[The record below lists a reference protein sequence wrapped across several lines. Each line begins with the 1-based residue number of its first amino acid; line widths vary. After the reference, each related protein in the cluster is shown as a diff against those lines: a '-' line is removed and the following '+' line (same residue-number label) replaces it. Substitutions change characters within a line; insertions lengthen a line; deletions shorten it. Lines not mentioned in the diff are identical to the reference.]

1 MSITTKQS
9 RAPRPSAWRRLWN
22 APTSPAR
29 WFWLLFSGLL
39 YVALLFWYYDAL
51 RVQKYPAPFTD
62 PLRLFG
68 IIAFGLV
75 FATASYSLRRRFVRV
90 LPGKV
95 QHWLWM
101 HTWLG
106 IVAIL
111 IAFLHE
117 NYDHITYNYCQ
128 NLSCL
133 TDTYWAT
140 GALFAL
146 IVLVVSGIG
155 GRLLDFW
162 QAKVIAREASSNGV
176 GIERAL
182 EERLRAL
189 EYTVERYYAGKS
201 DEFKLACA
209 SALASNGRSSLTA
222 ANLLPCE
229 RSDWQCVQPELQQ
242 HARLA
247 LSLRR
252 QQRARRII
260 RVWRSVHIVLACLA
274 MVVISYHG
282 IMELLTNVL
291 HIIKT
296 PA

>member
-1 MSITTKQS
+1 
-9 RAPRPSAWRRLWN
+9 
-22 APTSPAR
+22 
-29 WFWLLFSGLL
+29 LLFSGVL
-39 YVALLFWYYDAL
+39 YGALLVWYYAAL
-51 RVQKYPAPFTD
+51 RVQKYPGPLND

-68 IIAFGLV
+68 IIAFVLV
-75 FATASYSLRRRFVRV
+75 LITAAYSLRRRFVRA

-106 IVAIL
+106 IVTVL
-111 IAFLHE
+111 IVFLHE
-117 NYDHITYNYCQ
+117 NYDHITYDYCQ

-133 TDTYWAT
+133 TDAYWAT
-140 GALFAL
+140 GALLAL
-146 IVLVVSGIG
+146 ILLVVSGIS

-162 QAKVIAREASSNGV
+162 QTKVIAREASSNGF
-176 GIERAL
+176 GIERSL
-182 EERLRAL
+182 EERLRSL

-201 DEFKLACA
+201 DEFKLACTG
-209 SALASNGRSSLTA
+209 ALASHGRSALTA
-222 ANLLPCE
+222 ANLLPFE
-229 RSDWQCVQPELQQ
+229 RSDWQRVQPELQE
-242 HARLA
+242 HARLT

-260 RVWRSVHIVLACLA
+260 RSWRSIHIVLACLA
-274 MVVISYHG
+274 MLVISYHG

-296 PA
+296 PV

>member
-1 MSITTKQS
+1 V
-9 RAPRPSAWRRLWN
+9 
-22 APTSPAR
+22 
-29 WFWLLFSGLL
+29 FSGLL
-39 YVALLFWYYDAL
+39 YVALLLWYYHTL
-51 RVQKYPAPFTD
+51 HVQKYPSPFTD

-68 IIAFGLV
+68 IISFGLV

-106 IVAIL
+106 IAAIL

-117 NYDHITYNYCQ
+117 NYDHITYDYCQ

-133 TDTYWAT
+133 THTYWAT
-140 GALFAL
+140 GALFSL
-146 IVLVVSGIG
+146 ILLVVSGIA

-162 QAKVIAREASSNGV
+162 QTKVIAREASSNGV
-176 GIERAL
+176 GIERSL

-189 EYTVERYYAGKS
+189 EYIVERYYAGKS
-201 DEFKLACA
+201 DEFKRACVKVLE
-209 SALASNGRSSLTA
+209 SHGRSSLTA
-222 ANLLPCE
+222 AKLLSSE
-229 RSDWQCVQPELQQ
+229 RSDWQRVQPELQQ
-242 HARLA
+242 HTRLS

-260 RVWRSVHIVLACLA
+260 KTWRSIHIVLACLA

-282 IMELLTNVL
+282 IMELLTNVF

-296 PA
+296 PL

>member
-1 MSITTKQS
+1 
-9 RAPRPSAWRRLWN
+9 
-22 APTSPAR
+22 
-29 WFWLLFSGLL
+29 LFSVLF
-39 YVALLFWYYDAL
+39 YAALLFWYYNAL
-51 RVQKYPAPFTD
+51 RVQKYPGPFTD

-68 IIAFGLV
+68 IIAFVLV
-75 FATASYSLRRRFVRV
+75 FVTASYSLRRRFVRV

-106 IVAIL
+106 IVTIL
-111 IAFLHE
+111 IVFLHE
-117 NYDHITYNYCQ
+117 NYDHITYDYCQ

-140 GALFAL
+140 GALLAL
-146 IVLVVSGIG
+146 ILLVVSGIS

-162 QAKVIAREASSNGV
+162 QTKVIAREASSNGV
-176 GIERAL
+176 GIERSL

-201 DEFKLACA
+201 DEFKSACA
-209 SALASNGRSSLTA
+209 RALASNGRPSLTA
-222 ANLLPCE
+222 AKLLSSE
-229 RSDWQCVQPELQQ
+229 RSDWQRVQPELQQ

-252 QQRARRII
+252 QRRARGII
-260 RVWRSVHIVLACLA
+260 RAWRSIHIVLACVA
-274 MVVISYHG
+274 MIVISYHG

-296 PA
+296 PV